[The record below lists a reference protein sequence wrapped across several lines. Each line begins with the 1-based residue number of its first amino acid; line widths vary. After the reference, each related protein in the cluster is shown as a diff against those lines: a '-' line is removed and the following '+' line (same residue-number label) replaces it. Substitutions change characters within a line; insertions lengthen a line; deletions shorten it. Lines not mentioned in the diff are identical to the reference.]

1 VRGVTVR
8 IIVEGTGLR
17 RLVRVEGRLTEE
29 QVSEL
34 EGALG
39 DDFDHAELD
48 LQHLRSAD
56 RGGLAALRR
65 LRGAGVMLRA
75 VPPRIAFAIEDE
87 R

>member
-1 VRGVTVR
+1 
-8 IIVEGTGLR
+8 
-17 RLVRVEGRLTEE
+17 VRVEGRLTEE